1 MFHIILPQGV
11 GLQDSPAPL
20 RPGETMKLTD
30 EEKRLIQNIG
40 YLTRWHYRRL
50 FEEFGPW
57 CCQTKSEAVLA
68 LWKEHQLKQIK
79 KKPPAA
85 GLKVRK
91 IRTGTDTMQDF
102 LDYYRV
108 QVRKFMKENN
118 MSNAE
123 VAAWTG
129 LSPRTVQRVK
139 SGTSSFK
146 AFRRVVRHMK
156 MKGMRDDEQGRLI
169 EIRRALWGK

>member
-1 MFHIILPQGV
+1 
-11 GLQDSPAPL
+11 
-20 RPGETMKLTD
+20 MKLTD
-30 EEKRLIQNIG
+30 EEKKLIQNIG
-40 YLTRWHYRRL
+40 YLTRWHYSQL
-50 FEEFGPW
+50 FEELGPW
-57 CCQTKSEAVLA
+57 CCQTESETVLA

-85 GLKVRK
+85 GRKVRR
-91 IRTGTDTMQDF
+91 ITTGTDEIRDF
-102 LDYYRV
+102 LDYYRER
-108 QVRKFMKENN
+108 VREFMTANN

-146 AFRRVVRHMK
+146 AFKRVVGHMK
-156 MKGMRDDEQGRLI
+156 MKGMRDDEQERLI
-169 EIRRALWGK
+169 DIRRSLWGK